1 MIILS
6 ANNLT
11 KAFGVDEV
19 FTDVSFHV
27 NEGDR
32 IGIIGDNGAGKTTLL
47 NILSGDMEATSG
59 NFFVAQDKTI
69 GFLRQKDDFTADN
82 TVHEEV
88 SLIFSDLIEME
99 KQINELPVK
108 IAEMSERDEDTSE
121 LLKKYDKLQEEF
133 NRRDGYRYKSDIVG
147 ILGSMAFGE
156 EYYSK
161 KISMLSGGE
170 RTRLALAC
178 LLLKKPNLLFL
189 DEPTNHLDIG
199 TIKWLEQY
207 LASYSG
213 SLLVISHDR
222 YFLDKIVNKIF
233 EIENHKLRV
242 YEGNY
247 SSFAVK
253 KRARREDEQ
262 RKYDQY
268 KREVSKQEEL
278 IRRFKQHGTEKLAK
292 RALSREKRLDM
303 MEAVSAPE
311 AETGKI
317 KIQFRQK
324 FKSGNDV
331 LLAENLSKAFGSGPS
346 RKELFK
352 NVEFDIKRGEKICVV
367 GANGIGKTT
376 LLKIITGEIEP
387 DTGYIKRGHNV
398 EVGYYDQR
406 QALLNEENTVFSEL
420 SDAYRLYSDTE
431 MRSILG
437 RFLFKNDDVFLKI
450 RSLSGGEKARLSLAK
465 LMLSGDNV
473 LILDEPTNHL
483 DIASKE
489 IFEDAVK
496 DFPGTVIVVSH
507 DRYFLNKIPDK
518 IFELGSDGITKYL
531 GAYDYYVEKK
541 QSIASGKKYLEE
553 LSGKTQNEKS
563 SDEKKI
569 SDTNEQRMLN
579 KQKEAEAR
587 RDAKLKSK
595 LEEEIHEIEEKISE
609 IESEMIKEENFTN
622 HSLLAELD
630 KDLKE
635 LKKQLEEKYALW
647 LKLCEQSDN
656 ESPI

>member
-11 KAFGVDEV
+11 KAFGIDEV
-19 FTDVSFHV
+19 LTDVSFHV

-69 GFLRQKDDFTADN
+69 GFLRQKDDFNADN

-88 SLIFSDLIEME
+88 SSIFSDLIKME
-99 KQINELPVK
+99 EQINELPAK
-108 IAEMSERDEDTSE
+108 IAELSAKGEETSE

-133 NRRDGYRYKSDIVG
+133 TRKDGYRYKSDIVG

-156 EYYSK
+156 DYYNK

-207 LASYSG
+207 LATYSG
-213 SLLVISHDR
+213 SLLLISHDR
-222 YFLDKIVNKIF
+222 YFLDRIANKIF
-233 EIENHKLRV
+233 EIEHHKLRV
-242 YEGNY
+242 YDGNY

-253 KRARREDEQ
+253 KRARREEEQ
-262 RKYDQY
+262 RVYDQH
-268 KREVSKQEEL
+268 KKEVAKQEEL

-311 AETGKI
+311 AEAKKI
-317 KIQFRQK
+317 KIQFRPK

-331 LLAENLSKAFGSGPS
+331 LLVENLSKAFGSGLE

-352 NVEFDIKRGEKICVV
+352 NVEFDIKRGEKICIV

-387 DTGYIKRGHNV
+387 DSGYVKKGHNV
-398 EVGYYDQR
+398 EFGYYDQR
-406 QALLNEENTVFSEL
+406 QALLTDSNTLLGEL

-437 RFLFKNDDVFLKI
+437 RFLFRNDDVFLKI
-450 RSLSGGEKARLSLAK
+450 GSLSGGEKARLALLK
-465 LMLSGDNV
+465 LMLSGANV
-473 LILDEPTNHL
+473 LVLDEPTNHL

-489 IFEDAVK
+489 VFEDAVS
-496 DFPGTVIVVSH
+496 DFPGTVLVVSH

-518 IFELGSDGITKYL
+518 IFELGSDGITAYL

-541 QSIASGKKYLEE
+541 QSISSGKKYLEE
-553 LSGKTQNEKS
+553 LSGKANSEKDA
-563 SDEKKI
+563 DEKKT
-569 SDTNEQRMLN
+569 SYTNEQRMLN

-595 LEEEIHEIEEKISE
+595 LESDIHELEEKISE
-609 IESEMIKEENFTN
+609 IENEMVKESNLTN
-622 HSLLAELD
+622 YVLLAELD

-635 LKKQLEEKYALW
+635 SKQHLEEKYALW
-647 LKLCEQSDN
+647 LELHEQV
-656 ESPI
+656 